1 MPRPRDV
8 PSAFRRTPQVAQGLL
23 GKARDRFG
31 RLSERWRP
39 TLRRNLRPNGPGN
52 MQPGPAPLEEP
63 EEARGSEPPRPRKA
77 DTPKKAPA
85 RKKAP
90 AKKAAEGSQP
100 ATAKKA
106 PAKRAAAKKAPA
118 AKAAGQKA
126 PAATS
131 APERSEP
138 AGSNGDGQ
146 AKRDLYERARELDI
160 PGRSKMSK
168 QQLADA
174 ISKAE
179 KS

>member
-1 MPRPRDV
+1 MPRSRDV
-8 PSAFRRTPQVAQGLL
+8 PSAFRRTPQVAQELL
-23 GKARDRFG
+23 GKARDRLG
-31 RLSERWRP
+31 RLGERWRP
-39 TLRRNLRPNGPGN
+39 ALRRNLRPNGPGN

-63 EEARGSEPPRPRKA
+63 EEARGPEPPQPRKA

-85 RKKAP
+85 RKKGP
-90 AKKAAEGSQP
+90 AEKSAKGSQP
-100 ATAKKA
+100 AGAKKA
-106 PAKRAAAKKAPA
+106 PAKQAPA
-118 AKAAGQKA
+118 AASA
-126 PAATS
+126 PA
-131 APERSEP
+131 RSEP
-138 AGSNGDGQ
+138 AGSNGDGL

>member
-8 PSAFRRTPQVAQGLL
+8 PSAFRRTPQAAQELL
-23 GKARDRFG
+23 GKARDRLG
-31 RLSERWRP
+31 RLGERWRP
-39 TLRRNLRPNGPGN
+39 ALRRNLRPNGPGN

-63 EEARGSEPPRPRKA
+63 EEARGPEPPRPRKA

-90 AKKAAEGSQP
+90 AKKAAEGSRT

-106 PAKRAAAKKAPA
+106 PAKRAPAKKTSAAKATGKKAPA
-118 AKAAGQKA
+118 AASA
-126 PAATS
+126 PA
-131 APERSEP
+131 PPEP
-138 AGSNGDGQ
+138 ADANGDGP
-146 AKRDLYERARELDI
+146 AKRDLYERARELGI

-174 ISKAE
+174 ISEAE